1 MLYANGLYQQD
12 YYHQSCNEKIHICP
26 VIMIHQISRYQV
38 GQLDASQDDD
48 VKPGKENG
56 KIPFGRHPQLNSKVP
71 WILHMPSMKH
81 INHNSGRK
89 VICGAIRLQTNTP
102 NAADVS
108 NVLFVKRNFMRNS
121 KGK

>member
-1 MLYANGLYQQD
+1 
-12 YYHQSCNEKIHICP
+12 
-26 VIMIHQISRYQV
+26 
-38 GQLDASQDDD
+38 
-48 VKPGKENG
+48 
-56 KIPFGRHPQLNSKVP
+56 
-71 WILHMPSMKH
+71 MPSMKH

>member
-56 KIPFGRHPQLNSKVP
+56 KIPFGRHPL
-71 WILHMPSMKH
+71 L
-81 INHNSGRK
+81 
-89 VICGAIRLQTNTP
+89 
-102 NAADVS
+102 DVGHT
-108 NVLFVKRNFMRNS
+108 F
-121 KGK
+121 KGSLDFAHAFDETYQPQ

>member
-56 KIPFGRHPQLNSKVP
+56 KIPFGRNPQLNVGHTFKGSLY
-71 WILHMPSMKH
+71 IH
-81 INHNSGRK
+81 INISSRIN
-89 VICGAIRLQTNTP
+89 AIP
-102 NAADVS
+102 PIIWFNAP
-108 NVLFVKRNFMRNS
+108 K
-121 KGK
+121 